1 MGTVLRAH
9 GVQGLAVVG
18 VETLIPPAALPGGL
32 ELEAGGSGLVVSRCS
47 VRNRES
53 LLVGFIGI
61 DDRERAEELKGL
73 ALTALRRDVL
83 LIREFLPSSLFEGME
98 LTSRGE
104 TGTVQEVDFDPSNPR
119 LTVSMGGRLFPV
131 PVNMILAAGAIDWE
145 RGTVAMTLPEGL
157 SDLEA
162 GP

>member
-1 MGTVLRAH
+1 VGTVLRAH

-32 ELEAGGSGLVVSRCS
+32 ELEAGGTGLVVSRCS
-47 VRNRES
+47 VRSRES
-53 LLVGFIGI
+53 LLVGFAGI
-61 DDRERAEELKGL
+61 DDRERVEELKGQ
-73 ALTALRRDVL
+73 ALTALRLEVL
-83 LIREFLPSSLFEGME
+83 RIEGFLPSSLFEGME

-119 LTVSMGGRLFPV
+119 LTVSMSGRSFPV
-131 PVNMILAAGAIDWE
+131 PVNMVLGTGVIDWT
-145 RGTVAMTLPEGL
+145 RGTVEMTLPEGL